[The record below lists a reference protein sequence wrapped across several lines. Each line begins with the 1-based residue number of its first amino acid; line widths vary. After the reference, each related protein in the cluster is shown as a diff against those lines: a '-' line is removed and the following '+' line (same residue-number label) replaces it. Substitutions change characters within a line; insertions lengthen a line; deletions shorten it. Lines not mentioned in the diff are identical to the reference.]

1 MSKNVPC
8 ILPLDDI
15 SLEPTRLSDSLYIYA
30 CPLWAHCGP
39 HHRAVFLGS
48 IIACLSRLLGNMI
61 SVASDKGEG
70 VRQELLEKVGW
81 WWGGVRWRQLK
92 LALHVRPAQSIAT
105 NLVSQQNYISI
116 QDLNP
121 RSWQQ
126 AKGPKIRSNSQECFC
141 SIKVT
146 NLTGVTTVADG
157 RHSKPASTWPPG
169 KPFWTLQPV
178 PLGFL
183 LAIKGL
189 LIAPTLQAKY
199 LKDWLAFSGIGFVQ
213 MPACPKVSFLDYTF
227 RAEFLS

>member
-1 MSKNVPC
+1 MYPAFCPWMIFRWIQPDYRTV
-8 ILPLDDI
+8 
-15 SLEPTRLSDSLYIYA
+15 IYA

-141 SIKVT
+141 SHQGHQLDRCHHRCRRKTFKTGQYVT
-146 NLTGVTTVADG
+146 PWKTLLDLTTG
-157 RHSKPASTWPPG
+157 SS
-169 KPFWTLQPV
+169 
-178 PLGFL
+178 
-183 LAIKGL
+183 
-189 LIAPTLQAKY
+189 
-199 LKDWLAFSGIGFVQ
+199 WL
-213 MPACPKVSFLDYTF
+213 PACNQRIADCSHPS
-227 RAEFLS
+227 S